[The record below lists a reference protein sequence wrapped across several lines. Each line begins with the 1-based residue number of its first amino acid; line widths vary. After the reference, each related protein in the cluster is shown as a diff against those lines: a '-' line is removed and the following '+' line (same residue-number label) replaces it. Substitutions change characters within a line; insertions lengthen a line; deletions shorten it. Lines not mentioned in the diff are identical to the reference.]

1 MSEGQSD
8 IGEIAAISVTV
19 LHHAYSEMFGSRFH
33 AWPAVKDI
41 YREIRASHW
50 KRDKVLS

>member
-8 IGEIAAISVTV
+8 IREIAAISVAV
-19 LHHAYSEMFGSRFH
+19 LCYAYLEMFSSRFH

-41 YREIRASHW
+41 YREIRGSH
-50 KRDKVLS
+50 